1 MVAQVP
7 CSCDCEVPSWLCPD
21 SWVSGLFCSHLTS
34 EILSLCPHPFNTAIG
49 VLSQDSLTPSP
60 NFPKI
65 QYGHIPPLPLSLSTH
80 P

>member
-49 VLSQDSLTPSP
+49 VSQDSLTPSP
-60 NFPKI
+60 NFPKFSMVTSLFCPCL
-65 QYGHIPPLPLSLSTH
+65 YLPIGD
-80 P
+80 

>member
-7 CSCDCEVPSWLCPD
+7 CSCDREVPSWLCPD
-21 SWVSGLFCSHLTS
+21 SWVSGLFCSHPTS

-49 VLSQDSLTPSP
+49 VSQDSLTPSP

-65 QYGHIPPLPLSLSTH
+65 QYGHIPRLPLSLSSH